1 MEQDGYTRPRAYIII
16 FRVFTL
22 CFLYSNIRL
31 LFEKHFKFTFTFT
44 FGYYYVM
51 ENVYYFF
58 FSKYRIISLVI

>member
-1 MEQDGYTRPRAYIII
+1 MYARGLVYPSYSRILFFISN
-16 FRVFTL
+16 L
-22 CFLYSNIRL
+22 CSVL
-31 LFEKHFKFTFTFT
+31 HFKFTFT

>member
-1 MEQDGYTRPRAYIII
+1 MYARGLVYPSYSIILFFI
-16 FRVFTL
+16 SNL
-22 CFLYSNIRL
+22 CSVL
-31 LFEKHFKFTFTFT
+31 HFTFTFT

>member
-1 MEQDGYTRPRAYIII
+1 MYARSLVCPSYSII
-16 FRVFTL
+16 FFISNL
-22 CFLYSNIRL
+22 CSVLHS
-31 LFEKHFKFTFTFT
+31 KFTFTFT